1 MHINFNQMY
10 IYGCYKWHHLLN
22 GHELGQTPGN
32 TGEQGGL
39 ACCSPQSCKEW
50 DMTAT
55 EKQQ

>member
-39 ACCSPQSCKEW
+39 ACCSPQRVGHDSN
-50 DMTAT
+50 
-55 EKQQ
+55 